1 MNKPGFWDNI
11 DQANKLN
18 KQLTLLKKETS
29 EYNRLTKEIL
39 SSKEI
44 LELIELEY
52 SEELLNELESSII
65 VLSNNIDELE
75 IDTLLSGEYDNNDCF
90 LEIHPGAGGTE
101 SCDWASMLLRMYQR
115 FCDKNTV

>member
-44 LELIELEY
+44 LELIAA
-52 SEELLNELESSII
+52 
-65 VLSNNIDELE
+65 LE
-75 IDTLLSGEYDNNDCF
+75 ILG
-90 LEIHPGAGGTE
+90 
-101 SCDWASMLLRMYQR
+101 
-115 FCDKNTV
+115 

>member
-52 SEELLNELESSII
+52 SEDLINELESSII
-65 VLSNNIDELE
+65 VLSDNIDE
-75 IDTLLSGEYDNNDCF
+75 
-90 LEIHPGAGGTE
+90 
-101 SCDWASMLLRMYQR
+101 
-115 FCDKNTV
+115 